1 MKRKLRN
8 DQHQWVNDCSPRTEE
23 AARIGDSKQLYNI
36 TGKLSERGFQKRKPI
51 KSKNM
56 TPFNTQTDQLNRW
69 ERHFTEVL
77 ITECLNMEEP
87 QFQMLLLKMPA
98 FNESPPIPAEILK
111 VDTHAL
117 ADTVEPFF
125 RRIWQGEK
133 LPTEWKIG
141 IIVKIPKKKGGTS
154 KCINWRGITL
164 LPALSKILN

>member
-1 MKRKLRN
+1 
-8 DQHQWVNDCSPRTEE
+8 
-23 AARIGDSKQLYNI
+23 
-36 TGKLSERGFQKRKPI
+36 
-51 KSKNM
+51 
-56 TPFNTQTDQLNRW
+56 
-69 ERHFTEVL
+69 
-77 ITECLNMEEP
+77 
-87 QFQMLLLKMPA
+87 MLLLKMPA